1 MTMDTASLRHALAV
15 ACGAVRTHMREQEQK
30 EGGDNRPDVNAPY
43 WMRWAC
49 DAMRDQKIPAWVR
62 DEDLVAALGEDLVGP
77 VLQEL
82 LELQEFGHLDGIPFS
97 IGWSPKA
104 CVRKDVVSV
113 DNKVGKVKAV
123 SKKRRLLWPA
133 EAGDVPDFELELSLP
148 YFLLAT
154 EDQIER
160 GVHELLAACAFQGE
174 DDEPT
179 LRKADVQTY
188 ASTLGRYGISTAR
201 EAQAVAHAMAHP
213 ALSRQ
218 LAAFGFGEDGQ
229 GILFQAKEPQQNL
242 LELGVR
248 ARDAKRVLEAA
259 DVTGTIRM
267 GSETRQEAGARAL
280 GELGLNVG
288 PGGRVTPQTE
298 A

>member
-1 MTMDTASLRHALAV
+1 MSTMDTASLRHALAV

-30 EGGDNRPDVNAPY
+30 EGREANRPDVNAPY
-43 WMRWAC
+43 WAKWAC
-49 DAMRDQKIPAWVR
+49 DAMRDQKIPSWVR

-82 LELQEFGHLDGIPFS
+82 LELEEFAHLDGIPFE
-97 IGWSPKA
+97 IGWSPKM
-104 CVRKDVVSV
+104 CVRKDVVSC
-113 DNKVGKVKAV
+113 DQKVGKVKAV

-133 EAGDVPDFELELSLP
+133 EAGAVPDFELELSLP
-148 YFLLAT
+148 FFLLGT
-154 EDQIER
+154 EDEIER
-160 GVHELLAACAFQGE
+160 GIHELLAACAFKGE

-179 LRKADVQTY
+179 LRKADIHTY

-213 ALSRQ
+213 ALTRQ
-218 LAAFGFGEDGQ
+218 LAAFGFSEDGQ
-229 GILFQAKEPQQNL
+229 GILFEAREPRQNL

-259 DVTGTIRM
+259 GVAGTIRM
-267 GSETRQEAGARAL
+267 GSET
-280 GELGLNVG
+280 
-288 PGGRVTPQTE
+288 PQTE